1 MSAGY
6 RSALVAT
13 AARTLFA
20 LMGAA
25 FGAVAV
31 ALAEAR
37 ATGAAGIHAP
47 SYGAVALADVGVLAP
62 LSLAIGCGVAA
73 ASWFLSPRTT
83 VGPLE
88 LAAELRAEPVLAR
101 SRTAAMAL
109 LGCVAATAWLVT
121 AAQLARRALAQ
132 GSPMTAGASLAVT
145 SVGALVAFTAAGF
158 GLLPTVR
165 RALAS
170 AASRWPRAIDP
181 VTTGGIGVA
190 AGVAVVALGVVWGD
204 SGGEGT
210 GPLAVL
216 GVLKRNELDL
226 RPILDVGAIAACAW
240 VAPLALGAGTA
251 RPLALAIALASVG
264 APLVVTAREAHAL
277 ERDPSIAVAL
287 QRGAPL
293 GRIALGLVRSATDRD
308 HDGASPLFGGGDCND
323 HDPGIS
329 PYATDIPGNGI
340 DEDCSGADLPLPAPA
355 PAPAAAPV
363 VRVDRDY
370 NLILVTVDTMRA
382 GDVGFLGY
390 DRATT
395 PNLDALAAESVVF
408 DRAYAM
414 ASYTGKALAPML
426 IGKYPSETL
435 RDGGHFNAYFPGNT
449 FLAERLRTAGMFT
462 MGAASHWYFRDR
474 SGVTQGFDAF
484 DTSAIPSE
492 GQGDTDSTTT
502 GKPLTD
508 AAIKLLEGR
517 GSAGSSESGPEHGGS
532 AGSSESG
539 PEQRSA
545 RFFLWVHYFDPHA
558 QYVPHDGAPDFSDPA
573 KPAGWRQRAAYDGEI
588 WFTDQQIGRL
598 LDYARAQTWWKDTVV
613 VVTSDHGEALG
624 EHGINFQH
632 GYEIWEPLMRIPL
645 LVHAPGLQPHHVP
658 VKRSVI
664 DLVPTIL
671 DLMRVPRP
679 APGELSGQS
688 LMADLVGAQGSFE
701 ERDVY
706 LDMPDGPYTHLRRGI
721 IHGTTPGMKL
731 VHLGGKQYQLY
742 DLQSDPGEHD
752 DLSQDAAKLAPMID
766 ALQAKRATLKEITVK
781 ADAPAAQP

>member
-1 MSAGY
+1 MSGAS
-6 RSALVAT
+6 RSALAAT

-37 ATGAAGIHAP
+37 AAGAAGTHAP
-47 SYGAVALADVGVLAP
+47 SFGALALAGIGVLAP
-62 LSLAIGCGVAA
+62 LSLVIGLGVAA
-73 ASWFLSPRTT
+73 ASWFLSPRAT

-132 GSPMTAGASLAVT
+132 GSPTTAGASLAFT
-145 SVGALVAFTAAGF
+145 SVGALVAFAAAGF

-181 VTTGGIGVA
+181 VTTGGIGA
-190 AGVAVVALGVVWGD
+190 AVGVAIVALGVAWGD
-204 SGGEGT
+204 SGGEGP
-210 GPLAVL
+210 GPLAIL
-216 GVLKRNELDL
+216 GVLKRGELDL
-226 RPILDVGAIAACAW
+226 RPVLDVGAIAACAW
-240 VAPLALGAGTA
+240 VAPLALGGQSA
-251 RPLALAIALASVG
+251 RPLALGVALACIA

-277 ERDPSIAVAL
+277 ERDPSIAVAV
-287 QRGAPL
+287 QRQAPL
-293 GRIALGLVRSATDRD
+293 GRIGLSLVRRATDRD

-323 HDPGIS
+323 ADPGIS
-329 PYATDIPGNGI
+329 PYANDVPGNGI

-363 VRVDRDY
+363 VSVDRDY
-370 NLILVTVDTMRA
+370 DLILITVDTMRA

-390 DRATT
+390 DRPTT

-408 DRAYAM
+408 ERTYAM

-435 RDGGHFNAYFPGNT
+435 RDGGHFNTYFPGNT
-449 FLAERLRTAGMFT
+449 FLAERLRTAGVFT
-462 MGAASHWYFRDR
+462 MGAASHWYFRER
-474 SGVTQGFDAF
+474 FGVTQGFDAF
-484 DTSAIPSE
+484 DTSAIPNE
-492 GQGDTDSTTT
+492 GQGDTDSTST
-502 GKPLTD
+502 GKQLSD
-508 AAIKLLEGR
+508 AAINLLAEH
-517 GSAGSSESGPEHGGS
+517 AASG
-532 AGSSESG
+532 
-539 PEQRSA
+539 
-545 RFFLWVHYFDPHA
+545 RFFLWAHYFDPHA
-558 QYVPHDGAPDFSDPA
+558 QYVAHDGAPDLSDPA

-598 LDYARAQTWWKDTVV
+598 LDYARAQPWWKDTVV

-645 LVHAPGLQPHHVP
+645 LIHAPAGLAIQPHRVP

-664 DLVPTIL
+664 DVVPTIL

-688 LMADLVGAQGSFE
+688 LMVDLMGAPGSFE

-721 IHGTTPGMKL
+721 IRGTTPGMKL
-731 VHLGGKQYQLY
+731 IHLGGKQYQLY
-742 DLQSDPGEHD
+742 DLQSDPAEHD
-752 DLSQDAAKLAPMID
+752 DLSQDAAKLAPMVD

-781 ADAPAAQP
+781 ADAPPAQP